1 MSRCP
6 EDILARRW
14 DVKSAELRG
23 WGQSFGAQLILL
35 IEGVGRAKADGKP
48 ARSLKNAARTQ
59 VMPTQAHEIQIE
71 RTSGVLRQ

>member
-1 MSRCP
+1 MQT
-6 EDILARRW
+6 E
-14 DVKSAELRG
+14 E
-23 WGQSFGAQLILL
+23 AQYNLDGLILL
-35 IEGVGRAKADGKP
+35 IEGVGRTKADGKP